1 MISTFETLELASVL
15 DAVALGQLD
24 QQPRISALLH
34 IERVMLRDSGVFR
47 SEYE

>member
-34 IERVMLRDSGVFR
+34 IERVKLRDSGVFR